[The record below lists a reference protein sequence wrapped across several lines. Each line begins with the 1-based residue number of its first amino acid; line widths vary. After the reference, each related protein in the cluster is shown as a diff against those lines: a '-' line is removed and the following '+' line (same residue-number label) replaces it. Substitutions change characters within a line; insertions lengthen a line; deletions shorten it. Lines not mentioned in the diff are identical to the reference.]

1 MCYKIIIAV
10 SADLSCRW
18 WQQTEGHPGMQ
29 LRPSDTPSHSAGWN
43 FTPGGNAGIWYASVR
58 TGAEGMPCAAKYT
71 QNQPTDVRN
80 G

>member
-1 MCYKIIIAV
+1 
-10 SADLSCRW
+10 
-18 WQQTEGHPGMQ
+18 MQ